1 MRQQAKLSLSSQVRC
16 KGNTVADTQPI
27 RLEITTADKGR
38 GRRICPGSAMR
49 LSPGSGSNGIPCI
62 HVHLTVYICIVTC
75 KPQKQNPKFAAGGFW
90 LRVSD
95 LNTTLFAFSVC
106 GTLH

>member
-62 HVHLTVYICIVTC
+62 HVNLKNRIRNLQPEAFGY
-75 KPQKQNPKFAAGGFW
+75 GF
-90 LRVSD
+90 RI
-95 LNTTLFAFSVC
+95 
-106 GTLH
+106 